1 MWQLD
6 ESARL
11 GCVDEYSAGA
21 VIANERLIPSVQP
34 QVSGQA
40 ALVARTVSTVL
51 AHVHHRGCGE
61 KGMMVTR
68 PRGDVAAR

>member
-1 MWQLD
+1 MSQLD

-11 GCVDEYSAGA
+11 GCDSAGA
-21 VIANERLIPSVQP
+21 VIANEMIISSVQP
-34 QVSGQA
+34 QMSGQA
-40 ALVARTVSTVL
+40 ALVASAVSAVL